1 MKKFCAALK
10 TIYDL
15 KSSRTTQILNA
26 DGNLFLTDKN
36 TVLEVWDER
45 FDSLLLSTDYPT
57 KGGV

>member
-1 MKKFCAALK
+1 MKKFCDALK

-15 KSSRTTQILNA
+15 KSSRTTQTLNI

-36 TVLEVWDER
+36 TVLEGWDER